1 MDISQLISA
10 VPVSAVVSFLT
21 AYFLIPR
28 EWIVK
33 KLSEKIDKELE
44 HYKHQLGQASRYEER
59 RYRHGEMMKRYRA
72 PLIHAIYELQSRIY
86 NIVVKGFAKKYGK
99 MGNEGQREYAVKN
112 TAYVIAQWFAWSEII
127 RNEVQLIEYDD
138 PEETQRLSALRNEVY
153 ATWQTD
159 EIQDG
164 FMFWAGEQR
173 AIGEL
178 MIEKT
183 DSGAHCIGYAAFL
196 EKLRSKPDPLLKCL
210 DNRVKKVIESNTI
223 CVSRL
228 CRLHHLLIDLLDL
241 LDKDCRYFQKEV
253 RRRIPEDRCGHAA
266 GLVASAG
273 PETNVTTEGAD

>member
-1 MDISQLISA
+1 MDIADVGLSTLLS
-10 VPVSAVVSFLT
+10 VPVSLAIAYASLPKDFVVKRFAS
-21 AYFLIPR
+21 
-28 EWIVK
+28 K
-33 KLSEKIDKELE
+33 MEKEVE
-44 HYKHQLGQASRYEER
+44 
-59 RYRHGEMMKRYRA
+59 RYRHELEQVARDEDRRYNHDQIMKRYRA